1 MISAAIQRVLAEK
14 SGSFLIPASK
24 IAIVEEDNPLYHAFL
39 ILTKVKYAKILV
51 LNKQGQ
57 ITGLLSLAMI
67 TDKMLDLDG
76 ISVKPL
82 NKYQVKDVMETD
94 FVSINFTEKDIETQ
108 LHLLVDNNFLPV
120 VDDQG
125 GFQGGN
131 GSRPSTTWPALLTTT
146 MSRLTRSRSLN

>member
-39 ILTKVKYAKILV
+39 ILTKVKYAKIPV
-51 LNKQGQ
+51 LNNKGQ

-82 NKYQVKDVMETD
+82 NKYKVKDVMETD
-94 FVSINFTEKDIETQ
+94 FVSINFTDKDIEPQ
-108 LHLLVDNNFLPV
+108 LHLLVDNNFLPTRREWFKAFNYLAHTF
-120 VDDQG
+120 DDHYVTIDKKQVLKLEAE
-125 GFQGGN
+125 N
-131 GSRPSTTWPALLTTT
+131 
-146 MSRLTRSRSLN
+146 

>member
-39 ILTKVKYAKILV
+39 ILTKVKYAKIPV

-76 ISVKPL
+76 ISVNPL
-82 NKYQVKDVMETD
+82 NKYKVKDVM
-94 FVSINFTEKDIETQ
+94 VSQTGCIGLCQYEPIVEVYEPGKEKVTYVHMDKEK
-108 LHLLVDNNFLPV
+108 
-120 VDDQG
+120 
-125 GFQGGN
+125 
-131 GSRPSTTWPALLTTT
+131 AE
-146 MSRLTRSRSLN
+146 

>member
-39 ILTKVKYAKILV
+39 IL
-51 LNKQGQ
+51 NKQGQ
-57 ITGLLSLAMI
+57 ITGLLSLVMI

-125 GFQGGN
+125 GFQG
-131 GSRPSTTWPALLTTT
+131 
-146 MSRLTRSRSLN
+146 MITRREWFKAFNYLARTFDDHYVTVDKKQVLKLEAEN

>member
-24 IAIVEEDNPLYHAFL
+24 IAIVEEDNPLYHALL
-39 ILTKVKYAKILV
+39 ILTKVKYAKIPV
-51 LNKQGQ
+51 LNKKGQ

-82 NKYQVKDVMETD
+82 NKYKVKDVM
-94 FVSINFTEKDIETQ
+94 
-108 LHLLVDNNFLPV
+108 
-120 VDDQG
+120 
-125 GFQGGN
+125 
-131 GSRPSTTWPALLTTT
+131 
-146 MSRLTRSRSLN
+146 